1 MDKLSE
7 GDTLEVPTGRSVLDV
22 LQLSGIC
29 ADGHL
34 VTRDEARREN
44 LRRDLRWHQGEHGPN
59 PRGWKRIDTLAQIDP
74 SWFCQ
79 LMPDETRP
87 IRFAVVDGDTGSVE
101 TFTTLTLKRVAGQ
114 AQRIT
119 FKEADTDD
127 TDDGE
132 RGASARYEAEACD
145 SLANSA
151 HRCACAARLTT
162 STTNDADDDLAN
174 LCQLEVRRWV
184 KGSDPADATV
194 DLLSL
199 SDGAN
204 DVAVAL
210 EETDATFIEVRLV
223 DATGNK
229 QPIEDLRVSLAMKI
243 YPQNGEDDV
252 DGQLNV
258 ARTVELRLENELGRA
273 AREAKTEGERAAQ
286 VEYDRARAAVT
297 AQRQVV
303 EGLVDEQRDYQRAVE
318 RAASKEDARRALEAA
333 RQATAAAE
341 AARKAA
347 EDADD
352 APLARE
358 HRFSSD
364 PQTHEKLRTF
374 RAELVRQLH
383 RAGRAPSELRGFT
396 SELATVEDDSDA
408 DCCAHLAGANKLYVG
423 SSDARVIAQ
432 KLAKSGKYGAIS
444 VVDLSLAGPT
454 ESWNAER
461 HAPVDAS
468 DAGFGAVSAILRL
481 SAQRCDLEQVF
492 RRQIG
497 QALIFPD
504 DERLTAADKARGV
517 APFKR
522 VSRESPAIVAKTK
535 GQITIGVDA
544 RPPPFVFAS
553 PGDGQLEAAEKRL
566 RDARA
571 AEDRAE
577 ADFEGY
583 ADVAEPPAS
592 DVEARL
598 AAARAELARLE
609 DDKRAKKAARNGALA
624 PLDNAEE
631 APRKRK
637 EAVDVQ
643 GNLKKRKVKAK
654 KPAAARKKK
663 RARDDEEPASPKRAR
678 EDDADDW
685 NFDDGI
691 DEK

>member
-1 MDKLSE
+1 M
-7 GDTLEVPTGRSVLDV
+7 
-22 LQLSGIC
+22 
-29 ADGHL
+29 
-34 VTRDEARREN
+34 
-44 LRRDLRWHQGEHGPN
+44 
-59 PRGWKRIDTLAQIDP
+59 
-74 SWFCQ
+74 
-79 LMPDETRP
+79 
-87 IRFAVVDGDTGSVE
+87 
-101 TFTTLTLKRVAGQ
+101 
-114 AQRIT
+114 
-119 FKEADTDD
+119 
-127 TDDGE
+127 
-132 RGASARYEAEACD
+132 
-145 SLANSA
+145 
-151 HRCACAARLTT
+151 
-162 STTNDADDDLAN
+162 
-174 LCQLEVRRWV
+174 
-184 KGSDPADATV
+184 
-194 DLLSL
+194 
-199 SDGAN
+199 
-204 DVAVAL
+204 
-210 EETDATFIEVRLV
+210 
-223 DATGNK
+223 
-229 QPIEDLRVSLAMKI
+229 
-243 YPQNGEDDV
+243 
-252 DGQLNV
+252 
-258 ARTVELRLENELGRA
+258 
-273 AREAKTEGERAAQ
+273 
-286 VEYDRARAAVT
+286 T

-318 RAASKEDARRALEAA
+318 RAASKEDARRAHEAA

-347 EDADD
+347 EDAED

-364 PQTHEKLRTF
+364 PKTHEKLKGF

-444 VVDLSLAGPT
+444 VVDVSLAGPS

-468 DAGFGAVSAILRL
+468 DAGFGAVSAVLRL

-566 RDARA
+566 RDVAFLRPFVSRRHLNTA
-571 AEDRAE
+571 ST
-577 ADFEGY
+577 
-583 ADVAEPPAS
+583 DVAPRRHRRDTTRPHHAGPGRRGPRRG
-592 DVEARL
+592 RL
-598 AAARAELARLE
+598 RGLC
-609 DDKRAKKAARNGALA
+609 
-624 PLDNAEE
+624 
-631 APRKRK
+631 
-637 EAVDVQ
+637 
-643 GNLKKRKVKAK
+643 
-654 KPAAARKKK
+654 
-663 RARDDEEPASPKRAR
+663 
-678 EDDADDW
+678 
-685 NFDDGI
+685 
-691 DEK
+691 